1 MSVKFYIQ
9 SAVSKLIGFFL
20 ACLISLA
27 IVVQFIKGPI
37 QFIKLNVLKLKKRNV
52 MPPCLNDPSL
62 GNHDFV
68 HLEDV
73 RLHYVASG
81 DEGKPL
87 MLFLH
92 GFPEFWYSWR
102 YQIREFRKD
111 YRVVAV
117 DMRGYGDSDKP
128 KGKENYVVQ
137 KLSGDIKQLIPAL
150 GYKKCFLVAHDW
162 GGAVAWNF
170 TSNYPEMV
178 EKLVICNC
186 PHPATFAKYLR
197 THFSQIKKYMMFF
210 QIPMLPEFLL
220 GMNDCA
226 SFDRMEEWF
235 PNNKL
240 TSDDIEAYKYTF
252 STKESRTGPV
262 NYYRAAFNSE
272 VRYSRKNKISVP
284 TLVIWGDPDKA
295 LNTEMAELCRE
306 YVEDMKVK
314 IGLRRL
320 TKP

>member
-1 MSVKFYIQ
+1 MKHT
-9 SAVSKLIGFFL
+9 LI
-20 ACLISLA
+20 I
-27 IVVQFIKGPI
+27 FIIGPI

-102 YQIREFRKD
+102 FQIREFRKD

-128 KGKENYVVQ
+128 KGKENYT
-137 KLSGDIKQLIPAL
+137 
-150 GYKKCFLVAHDW
+150 KCFLVGHDW
-162 GGAVAWNF
+162 GGTVAWNF
-170 TSNYPEMV
+170 ASNNPELV
-178 EKLVICNC
+178 EKLVVCNC
-186 PHPATFAKYLR
+186 PHPATFAKYMGS
-197 THFSQIKKYMMFF
+197 HFSQYMLFF
-210 QIPMLPEFLL
+210 QIPMLPEFLI

-226 SFDRMEEWF
+226 SFDGLGEWV
-235 PNNKL
+235 PNNKP
-240 TSDDIEAYKYTF
+240 TPDDIEAYKYTF
-252 STKESRTGPV
+252 STRESRTCPV

-272 VRYSRKNKISVP
+272 NRCKNIIVP
-284 TLVIWGDPDKA
+284 TLIVWGDPDKA
-295 LNTEMAELCRE
+295 FNTEMAELCRE
-306 YVEDMKVK
+306 NVEDLKVK
-314 IGLRRL
+314 VIANSSHYVNTLNL
-320 TKP
+320 